1 MAARR
6 FAALWLSAFIVSAC
20 SSGKERAGDSGYAYL
35 VPVVDRI
42 MQKLDDLTA
51 NVKIKPNIATRSI
64 RLSLQAIL
72 AGKLHINI
80 MPALPVSALTGIGFQ
95 FDHQVAGYAPSL
107 VVNPK
112 VLESY
117 DRGPSII
124 LSAFAHEMQHAA
136 DFFSDPDYYVRV
148 SNNAFE
154 RYLFELD
161 SYLTEAVFIDQY
173 LVPAREYRLTRF
185 ELFLH
190 TSWKTNG
197 MNEFSEKLQGYD
209 RLLARELLDIN
220 RVQQPVSVK
229 AKKLQR
235 IMQRVAAVDVT
246 ARVSAEERF
255 GRLTR
260 VRTLT
265 SFSPQVLYDALVIE
279 AGRDLDH
286 DVATGRFPAIYA
298 ELNTLANLLSAN
310 AEFYNAQA
318 DSYRSLYDPGLP

>member
-1 MAARR
+1 MAAKRL
-6 FAALWLSAFIVSAC
+6 AALCLYAFAISAC
-20 SSGKERAGDSGYAYL
+20 SSGKERAADSGYAHL
-35 VPVVDRI
+35 VPVVDRV

-51 NVKIKPNIATRSI
+51 NAKIKPNIATRSV

-72 AGKLHINI
+72 AGKLHIYI
-80 MPALPVSALTGIGFQ
+80 MPELPASVLTGIGFQ
-95 FDHQVAGYAPSL
+95 FAAKAPGYDPSL

-117 DRGPSII
+117 DRNPSII

-136 DFFSDPDYYVRV
+136 DFFRDPEYYVRV
-148 SNNAFE
+148 SNNGFE

-173 LVPAREYRLTRF
+173 LIPAREYRLTRF

-190 TSWKTNG
+190 TSWKKNG

-220 RVQQPVSVK
+220 RVNQPVSAK
-229 AKKLQR
+229 AEKLQK
-235 IMQRVAAVDVT
+235 IMQRIAALDVN
-246 ARVSAEERF
+246 AALSADERF
-255 GRLTR
+255 SRLTR

-279 AGRDLDH
+279 AGRDLEH
-286 DVATGRFPAIYA
+286 DIVPGKFPVIYA
-298 ELNTLANLLSAN
+298 ELGALAKLLSDN
-310 AEFYNAQA
+310 AEFYNNQA
-318 DSYRSLYDPGLP
+318 DSYRRFYDPGLN